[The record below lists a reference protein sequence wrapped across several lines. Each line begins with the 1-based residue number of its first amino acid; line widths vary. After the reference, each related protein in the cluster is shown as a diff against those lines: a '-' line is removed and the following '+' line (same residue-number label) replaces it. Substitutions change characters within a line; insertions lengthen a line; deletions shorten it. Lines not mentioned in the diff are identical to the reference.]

1 MYHELPKQLSD
12 FDSQMRLIDSVWLK
26 LEISSLR
33 PSGISDPGFSTA
45 RRDAQ
50 VKPSTNLLTLNEAVR
65 LIFVCLYKPN
75 KKSLIKSLIN
85 GPNLNAIHPLKLN
98 DYVNQWI
105 QTYDYQYARNLVIQ
119 IYQFKLNLSVDAL
132 KVEAKKL
139 GVEVD
144 MTKLRTVLRLPRQK
158 RLRAKTILN
167 SSQTRTIAL
176 NLPSLSK

>member
-1 MYHELPKQLSD
+1 MYYELPKQLLD
-12 FDSQMRLIDSVWLK
+12 FDSQFRLIDSVWLR
-26 LEISSLR
+26 LEINRLR
-33 PSGISDPGFSTA
+33 PLGISEPGFSTA

-50 VKPSTNLLTLNEAVR
+50 VKPSTNLLTPNEAVR

-98 DYVNQWI
+98 VYVDQWI
-105 QTYDYQYARNLVIQ
+105 QGHDYQYARDLVVQ
-119 IYQFKLNLSVDAL
+119 VYQFKLNLSVEAL

-139 GVEVD
+139 GVEIN
-144 MTKLRTVLRLPRQK
+144 MTKVRSVLQLPRKK
-158 RLRAKTILN
+158 RLRAKTILS

-176 NLPSLSK
+176 HLPSLSK